1 MVFLICVVVCVVFP
15 FSPPCSDVGAYV
27 VLGMLFACVS
37 FKQGLLVCLLKKVQS
52 LPLLPAIKTIF
63 KKKTSFEFSSSII
76 LQCVCQILYPML
88 CALFQAIFIY
98 SFLTFGQLKNL
109 GDIFKEYGGFG
120 I

>member
-1 MVFLICVVVCVVFP
+1 MP
-15 FSPPCSDVGAYV
+15 FKKGPVPPTLASHKNN
-27 VLGMLFACVS
+27 L
-37 FKQGLLVCLLKKVQS
+37 
-52 LPLLPAIKTIF
+52 